1 MNLDDYIF
9 ELGVNNGSWAQSH
22 GSRAVAA
29 IRVPGTVVPD
39 CGLGTTRYKLR
50 IDAWD
55 VIPKHTASATRQICG
70 ERRRGAWG
78 GRWLQLGVGARCY
91 GRRWHL

>member
-22 GSRAVAA
+22 GSQAVAA

-39 CGLGTTRYKLR
+39 RGSGTTRYKLQ
-50 IDAWD
+50 IDA
-55 VIPKHTASATRQICG
+55 
-70 ERRRGAWG
+70 
-78 GRWLQLGVGARCY
+78 
-91 GRRWHL
+91 